1 MSRAEDLIRNRQDDE
16 EIDRLHKFLKETIH
30 KHFIRID
37 KVVENFSEE
46 EIIELT
52 DYIRYFVKN
61 HGEENLSS
69 DVSMEKVQA
78 LILLLCK
85 LTDVDDTNR
94 ILSYLESV
102 EFGWHGSKYY
112 MSNPCLRRF
121 LYDPKGHCKKA
132 AKISNTELA
141 TNMLD
146 AFYDIFF
153 SDEFS
158 QIVLLVFSYCLTST
172 FTSMLNK
179 GGVSAPFFYR

>member
-30 KHFIRID
+30 KHFFRID

-52 DYIRYFVKN
+52 DYIRYFAKN

-78 LILLLCK
+78 LLLLLCK
-85 LTDVDDTNR
+85 LTDVDDANR

-158 QIVLLVFSYCLTST
+158 QIVLLVS
-172 FTSMLNK
+172 
-179 GGVSAPFFYR
+179 

>member
-30 KHFIRID
+30 KYFFRID

-52 DYIRYFVKN
+52 DYIRYFAKN

-78 LILLLCK
+78 LLLLLCK
-85 LTDVDDTNR
+85 LTDVDDANR

-158 QIVLLVFSYCLTST
+158 QIVLLVFSYCLRSVYKELHADRET
-172 FTSMLNK
+172 
-179 GGVSAPFFYR
+179 GC